1 MFNRHQTWIMKQA
14 DWDVIIVG
22 AGPTGGRTAT
32 HLASLGHRVLMLEEH
47 SEIGRPFQCAGLVT
61 PKALH
66 EVGLFDSVLEEI
78 DGARIHGPSGTLV
91 PVGTE
96 GKLRTYVVCRKK
108 FDQGVVQQAMES
120 GASLWL
126 NSQPRSADVTSDNV
140 TLLIDSN
147 GEDITL
153 NCKLLIGCDGAH
165 SWTRRTFKM
174 GRPKEMMIG
183 FQAEVLG
190 YKGKDRWL
198 EMFSGSAIA
207 PGFFAWVIPSGFG
220 SHRIGIWSTP
230 ERLNGR
236 SVEQCYDDL
245 LQNPLWEAK
254 FQGIKEI
261 APFCGPIPSGM
272 VKKTV
277 GNRVLLLG
285 DAAGMAKP
293 TTGGGIGPGFKQIK
307 GILEPLSQ
315 AILDD
320 ELSEKNLKKITSKH
334 FQMMKKD
341 QDKARSLRNLLVSD
355 ANDKELDKH
364 FENFADPNVLEL
376 INEIGD
382 IEKPVPLGLALLK
395 KVPAF
400 RLLALKAGTR
410 LLFR

>member
-1 MFNRHQTWIMKQA
+1 MKQSE
-14 DWDVIIVG
+14 WDVIIVG
-22 AGPTGGRTAT
+22 AGPTGGRAAT
-32 HLASLGHRVLMLEEH
+32 HLASLGHSVLMLEEH

-66 EVGLFDSVLEEI
+66 EVGLYDSVLEEI
-78 DGARIHGPSGTLV
+78 DGALIHGPGGNLV
-91 PVGTE
+91 PVGTD

-108 FDQGVVQQAMES
+108 FDQGVVQQAMEA

-126 NSQPRSADVTSDNV
+126 NSQPRSAETTPEGVT
-140 TLLIDSN
+140 IDIESN
-147 GEDITL
+147 GDEMTL
-153 NCKLLIGCDGAH
+153 KCKLLIGCDGAH
-165 SWTRRTFKM
+165 SWTRRYFKM

-190 YKGKDRWL
+190 YKGTDRWL
-198 EMFSGSAIA
+198 EMYSGSEIA
-207 PGFFAWVIPSGFG
+207 PGLFAWVIPSGFG

-230 ERLNGR
+230 DRLNGR

-245 LQNPLWEAK
+245 LVHPLWK
-254 FQGIKEI
+254 DRFQDIKEI
-261 APFCGPIPSGM
+261 ARFCGPIPSGM

-277 GNRVLLLG
+277 GNRIMLLG

-307 GILEPLSQ
+307 GILQPLSK
-315 AILDD
+315 AITDD
-320 ELSEKNLKKITSKH
+320 ELSEKNLKKITTKH
-334 FQMMKKD
+334 FQSMKKD
-341 QDKARSLRNLLVSD
+341 QDKARMLRNLLVSD
-355 ANDKELDKH
+355 VGDKELDKH
-364 FENFADPNVLEL
+364 FENFARPDVLEL
-376 INEIGD
+376 INEVGD

-400 RLLALKAGTR
+400 RKLALKAGTR

>member
-1 MFNRHQTWIMKQA
+1 MFDGLLTRTMKQS

-66 EVGLFDSVLEEI
+66 EVGLYDSILEEI
-78 DGARIHGPSGTLV
+78 DGARIHGPNGKLV
-91 PVGTE
+91 PVGTD

-126 NSQPRSADVTSDNV
+126 NSQPRSADVTPEKV
-140 TLLIDSN
+140 TLNIDKN
-147 GEDITL
+147 GVEMTL

-165 SWTRRTFKM
+165 SWTRRNFKM

-183 FQAEVLG
+183 FQVEILG
-190 YKGKDRWL
+190 YKGTDRWL
-198 EMFSGSAIA
+198 EMYSGSEIA

-230 ERLNGR
+230 ERLKGR

-245 LQNPLWEAK
+245 IQHPLWKER

-261 APFCGPIPSGM
+261 ARFCGPIPSGM

-277 GNRVLLLG
+277 GNRVMLLG

-307 GILEPLSQ
+307 GILEPLSK
-315 AILDD
+315 AISDD
-320 ELSEKNLKKITSKH
+320 KLSEKNLKKITSKH
-334 FQMMKKD
+334 FQAMKKD
-341 QDKARSLRNLLVSD
+341 QDKARALRNLLVSD
-355 ANDKELDKH
+355 VNDKDLDKH
-364 FENFADPNVLEL
+364 FENFSRPDVLEL

-400 RLLALKAGTR
+400 RILALKAGTR

>member
-1 MFNRHQTWIMKQA
+1 MKQSE
-14 DWDVIIVG
+14 WDVIIVG

-32 HLASLGHRVLMLEEH
+32 HLASLGHSVLMLEEH

-66 EVGLFDSVLEEI
+66 EVGLYDSILEEI
-78 DGARIHGPSGTLV
+78 DGARIHGPNGSLV
-91 PVGTE
+91 PVGTD

-108 FDQGVVQQAMES
+108 FDQGVVQQAMEA

-126 NSQPRSADVTSDNV
+126 NTQPRSAETTQDGVS
-140 TLLIDSN
+140 LKIESN
-147 GEDITL
+147 GEEREL
-153 NCKLLIGCDGAH
+153 KCKLLIGCDGAH
-165 SWTRRTFKM
+165 SWTRRYFKM

-190 YKGKDRWL
+190 YQGTDRWL
-198 EMFSGSAIA
+198 EMYSGSEIA

-245 LQNPLWEAK
+245 LQHPLWKER
-254 FQGIKEI
+254 FQNIKEI
-261 APFCGPIPSGM
+261 ARFCGPIPSGM

-277 GNRVLLLG
+277 GNRIMLLG

-307 GILEPLSQ
+307 GILEPLSK
-315 AILDD
+315 AIFEDK
-320 ELSEKNLKKITSKH
+320 LSEKNLNKITSKH
-334 FQMMKKD
+334 FQSMKKD
-341 QDKARSLRNLLVSD
+341 QDKARLLRNLLVSD
-355 ANDKELDKH
+355 VEDNELDKH
-364 FENFADPNVLEL
+364 FENFSQPDVLEL

-382 IEKPVPLGLALLK
+382 IEKPVPLGLALVK

-400 RLLALKAGTR
+400 RKLALKAGTR